1 MAKSVKDMVR
11 QYERNRYAFSEFL
24 GLAEPD
30 SVQNVNRQP
39 YKEKPA
45 FAGFCFCLMPVRRPN
60 SPG

>member
-30 SVQNVNRQP
+30 GVQNVNR
-39 YKEKPA
+39 
-45 FAGFCFCLMPVRRPN
+45 LRRRKRD
-60 SPG
+60 GKKVFDGLLRGR